1 MLQESIDRI
10 KEYFMS
16 IEIKNDTLMVKVSFN
31 KNWGV
36 YPSSDER
43 IKVTKQQNDET
54 NGKSE
59 WIYYGNINE
68 ISVDDVFNLIFD
80 TSKMNIEAGLK
91 LELLTKKFD
100 ELKKIFAEESLDRLN
115 NLVFV
120 FNDVISIKPKKRKYT
135 RHKKVE
141 KKETQI
147 NNENLINNDED
158 SSSKEEKVL

>member
-1 MLQESIDRI
+1 MLQESINKI

-16 IEIKNDTLMVKVSFN
+16 IEIKNDTLIVKVSFE

-36 YPSSDER
+36 YPSSDEK
-43 IKVTKQQNDET
+43 IQVTKQKNDDA

-68 ISVDDVFNLIFD
+68 ISVDDVFNLIYD
-80 TSKMNIEAGLK
+80 TTKMNIEASLK

-100 ELKKIFAEESLDRLN
+100 ELKKIFAEESLERLN
-115 NLVFV
+115 SLVFV

-141 KKETQI
+141 VI
-147 NNENLINNDED
+147 ENKVEATENDKQEI
-158 SSSKEEKVL
+158 STNQQTEIL